1 MDLNENIFKPGA
13 NIKDIFDI
21 SKHTIASPT
30 YQKLIDYTD
39 RMEKEI
45 TDTNHEFTIR
55 AKQNIRLQI
64 LLAFMNQFF
73 INSSKGSDINKKE
86 WNDFYSKML
95 NFADINQAENVYS
108 KAFSNIISNMENID
122 IFQKDEKYIEDE
134 NERKQTIFNCTYRDM
149 CKRGNVK

>member
-1 MDLNENIFKPGA
+1 MDLNENIFKLGA

-73 INSSKGSDINKKE
+73 INNSKGADINKKE
-86 WNDFYSKML
+86 WNDF
-95 NFADINQAENVYS
+95 
-108 KAFSNIISNMENID
+108 
-122 IFQKDEKYIEDE
+122 
-134 NERKQTIFNCTYRDM
+134 
-149 CKRGNVK
+149 